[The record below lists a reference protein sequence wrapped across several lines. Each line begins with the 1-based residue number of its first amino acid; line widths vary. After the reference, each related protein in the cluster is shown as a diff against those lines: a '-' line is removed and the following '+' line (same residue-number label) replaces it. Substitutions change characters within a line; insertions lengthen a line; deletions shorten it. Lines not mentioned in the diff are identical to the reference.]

1 MQRPSGHVPVLWDNK
16 TPPVVPG
23 FHGLDV
29 DLVEKVQG
37 MIFTRDS
44 PNPVLLGGETGSG
57 KTTLVKHFVRK
68 AADLFGSV
76 LAVPMPQYVPSA
88 PLAVVVLV
96 QRSAVA
102 YWCVCVGEQ
111 LGLCRAAP
119 SGDHGQREQPV
130 HRR

>member
-1 MQRPSGHVPVLWDNK
+1 MLPRPRAPAPQRPSGHVPVLWDNK

-37 MIFTRDS
+37 MIFSRDA

-68 AADLFGSV
+68 AADLFGAV
-76 LAVPMPQYVPSA
+76 LAVPMPEYVR
-88 PLAVVVLV
+88 VYT
-96 QRSAVA
+96 VA
-102 YWCVCVGEQ
+102 RAC
-111 LGLCRAAP
+111 LAAP
-119 SGDHGQREQPV
+119 GWWGERGLP
-130 HRR
+130 